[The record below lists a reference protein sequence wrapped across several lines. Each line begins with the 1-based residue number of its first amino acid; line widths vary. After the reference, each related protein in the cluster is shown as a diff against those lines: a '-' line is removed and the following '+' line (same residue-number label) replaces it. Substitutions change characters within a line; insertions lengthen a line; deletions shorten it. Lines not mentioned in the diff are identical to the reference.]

1 MKLYIVR
8 HAESEGNA
16 QKLHQGRNASLT
28 QKGFQQAQVLANRF
42 KTISI
47 DAILSSDLK
56 RARLTAGFIGQVVKK
71 EITLTHLLRELKR
84 PTEIEEKSY
93 DDPHVQLIKQQIVQN
108 HNDQN
113 WHFSD
118 EENFFD
124 LKKRIEEFLT
134 YLTLRKEDNVLL
146 VTHAIVIR
154 MIVSQI
160 IFSKSLTP
168 DEFLHIYKSF
178 KVSNTGIT
186 LCQKKES
193 KWSLITWNDYAH
205 LGYLTKPGVE

>member
-1 MKLYIVR
+1 MRLIKAMKLYIVR
-8 HAESEGNA
+8 HAQSEGNL
-16 QKLHQGRNASLT
+16 QKLHQGRNTSLT
-28 QKGFQQAQVLANRF
+28 QKGFQQAQDLADRF
-42 KTISI
+42 KKIPI
-47 DAILSSDLK
+47 DTILSSDLK
-56 RARLTAGFIGQVVKK
+56 RARLTAGFIGQIVKK
-71 EITLTHLLRELKR
+71 DITYTHLLRELKR
-84 PTEIEEKSY
+84 PTEIEEKSHE
-93 DDPHVQLIKQQIVQN
+93 DPHVLLIKQQIVQN

-134 YLTLRKEDNVLL
+134 YLALRKEENILL

-160 IFSKSLTP
+160 IFSKNLTP
-168 DEFLHIYKSF
+168 DEFQHIYKSF

-186 LCQKKES
+186 VCEKNGSNWQLV
-193 KWSLITWNDYAH
+193 TWNDHAH
-205 LGYLTKPGVE
+205 LG